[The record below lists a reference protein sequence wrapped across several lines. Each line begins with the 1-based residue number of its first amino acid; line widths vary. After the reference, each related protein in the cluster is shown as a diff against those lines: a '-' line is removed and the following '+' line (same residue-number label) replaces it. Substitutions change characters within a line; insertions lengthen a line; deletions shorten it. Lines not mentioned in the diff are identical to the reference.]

1 MQRGLNDSNSHS
13 REQQQ
18 TMLFP
23 LPLVMDYRRIQLF
36 LAAVR
41 HGSLT
46 EAAAELEISQP
57 ALSKSIKALEKSLG
71 VRLLERGRF
80 GVAPTPYG
88 EALVAHGNVIEAEL
102 RNAVGEIDA
111 LKGATRGHVLVG
123 CGPTEANR
131 LLPQALLWLAQGHPE
146 LRVTVLYGLNE
157 SLMPWVKNG
166 EVDFALSSVPSRTA
180 DPDLAHDQL
189 FAETG
194 VVAARHGHPLARRR
208 AVAPAELLEQRWILP
223 RRRELERLAF
233 DDMFR
238 AHDLAPPEAAIETTS
253 TVLMKAVVMQSDV
266 LTFIPRELI
275 WWEQKAGQLLA
286 LNVAGS
292 QWVRGV
298 GITRRR
304 RGSLSPASRL
314 LIEAVKATAGKLNP
328 AA

>member
-1 MQRGLNDSNSHS
+1 
-13 REQQQ
+13 
-18 TMLFP
+18 
-23 LPLVMDYRRIQLF
+23 MDYRRLQLF

-57 ALSKSIKALEKSLG
+57 ALSKSLKALEKSLG

-88 EALVAHGNVIEAEL
+88 EALVAHGSTIEAEL
-102 RNAVGEIDA
+102 RNAEAEIEA
-111 LKGATRGHVLVG
+111 LKGATRGHVMVG

-131 LLPQALLWLAQGHPE
+131 LLPQALLSLMQSHPE
-146 LRVTVLYGLNE
+146 LKVTVLYGLNE
-157 SLMPWVKNG
+157 SLMPWVTNG
-166 EVDFALSSVPSRTA
+166 EVDFALSSVPVRPTSAELTH
-180 DPDLAHDQL
+180 DLL
-189 FAETG
+189 FSETG
-194 VVAARHGHPLARRR
+194 VVVARSGHPLARRTG
-208 AVAPAELLEQRWILP
+208 VAPADLLGARWILP

-238 AHDLAPPEAAIETTS
+238 SHDLEPPDAVVETTS

-266 LTFIPRELI
+266 LSFIPRELI
-275 WWEQKAGQLLA
+275 WWEEKAGQLLPLKVDGA
-286 LNVAGS
+286 
-292 QWVRGV
+292 QWVRSV

-304 RGSLSPASRL
+304 RGSLSPAGRL
-314 LIEAVKATAGKLNP
+314 LVEALKATAAGFRR

>member
-1 MQRGLNDSNSHS
+1 
-13 REQQQ
+13 
-18 TMLFP
+18 
-23 LPLVMDYRRIQLF
+23 MDYRRVQLF

-57 ALSKSIKALEKSLG
+57 ALSKSLKALEKSLG

-80 GVAPTPYG
+80 GVSPTPYG
-88 EALVAHGNVIEAEL
+88 EALVSHGNAIEAEL
-102 RNAVGEIDA
+102 RNALAEIDA

-131 LLPQALLWLAQGHPE
+131 LLPQALLVLMGSHPE
-146 LRVTVLYGLNE
+146 LKVTVLYGLNE

-166 EVDFALSSVPSRTA
+166 EVDFALSSVPALATDA
-180 DPDLAHDQL
+180 DLAHDQL
-189 FAETG
+189 FSETG
-194 VVAARHGHPLARRR
+194 VVVARSGHPLARRR
-208 AVAPAELLEQRWILP
+208 SVTPADLLGQRWILP

-233 DDMFR
+233 DDLFR
-238 AHDLAPPEAAIETTS
+238 AHDLEPPDAAVETTS

-275 WWEQKAGQLLA
+275 WWEEQAGQLLP
-286 LNVAGS
+286 LKVPGGD
-292 QWVRGV
+292 WVRSV

-304 RGSLSPASRL
+304 RGSMSPAARL
-314 LIEAVKATAGKLNP
+314 LIEALKTTAVDFGRVG
-328 AA
+328 